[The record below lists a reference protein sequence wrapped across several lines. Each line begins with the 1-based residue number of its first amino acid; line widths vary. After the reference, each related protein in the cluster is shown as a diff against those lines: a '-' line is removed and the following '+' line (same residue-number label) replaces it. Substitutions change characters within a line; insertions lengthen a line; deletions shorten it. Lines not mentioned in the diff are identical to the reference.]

1 MSLAELQDATGI
13 DKQTLMDRMRPGRH
27 RIRRRTL
34 RSLAAFLKVDAQQL
48 AMELSPDS
56 SAMPIALKTADDLA
70 ELERLAAEA
79 GQSLTEY
86 LRARFPA
93 APKERPDFR
102 DAARGPDPRRRH
114 P

>member
-1 MSLAELQDATGI
+1 MSLAELSKATGI
-13 DKQTLMDRMRPGRH
+13 NEQTLMDRQRPGIH
-27 RIRRRTL
+27 RIRKRTL
-34 RSLAAFLKVDAQQL
+34 RLLAAFLSVDPQEL
-48 AMELSPDS
+48 AAELSP
-56 SAMPIALKTADDLA
+56 IAPVEPVSLRTMADVQ
-70 ELERLAAEA
+70 ELERMAAEA

-93 APKERPDFR
+93 APRERPDFR